1 MPDGLLEYLP
11 ERDGNPHPLGRNIIW
26 HDPRNRQF
34 RALAAV
40 TPAPPRR
47 RISWYSNDVYDQ
59 GIDPSCTAEAAV
71 GVCRTQPNTVP
82 FGRARGLYDESG
94 ERYTLYREAQK
105 VDPWPGEDYD
115 GSSTDAPFRVLRDR
129 GHITGWRWLFGVD
142 EVRQWVQQHGPCAV
156 GTNWH
161 DTMFHPDG
169 KGVVRPAGPVVGGH
183 AYRVIGYDVRRRMFR
198 CVNSWGRGWGDNGR
212 FWIEDNALGDLL
224 AANGEAVTVAPPDA

>member
-11 ERDGNPHPLGRNIIW
+11 ERDGNPYPLGRNIIW

-34 RALAAV
+34 RALAAP
-40 TPAPPRR
+40 PAAPRR
-47 RISWYSNDVYDQ
+47 RLTWHSRDVYDQ

-71 GVCRTQPNTVP
+71 GVCRTQPNTAP

-129 GHITGWRWLFGVD
+129 GHITGWRWLFGAD
-142 EVRQWVQQHGPCAV
+142 EVIEWLELYGPCAV
-156 GTNWH
+156 GTKW
-161 DTMFHPDG
+161 TTGMFTPDD
-169 KGVVRPAGPVVGGH
+169 KGVVRLHGQVAGGH
-183 AYRVIGYDVRRRMFR
+183 AYRLVGHNARKGMTR

-212 FWIEDNALGDLL
+212 FWIADSDLRDLL
-224 AANGEAVTVAPPDA
+224 ADNGEAVTVAA